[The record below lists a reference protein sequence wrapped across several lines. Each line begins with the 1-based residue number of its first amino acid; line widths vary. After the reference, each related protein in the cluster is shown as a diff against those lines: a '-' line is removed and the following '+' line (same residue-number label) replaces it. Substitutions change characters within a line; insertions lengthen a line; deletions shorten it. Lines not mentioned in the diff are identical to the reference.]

1 MVGIRYPRPLVPGDL
16 VGVAT
21 PSSGVPASLHDRL
34 DAALEAVAAHGFRT
48 RVGELARVDGV
59 TSGPPEDRAAEL
71 TEMMTDPSV
80 RAVIPPWGGDLAVDL
95 LDRLDFETLAVDPT
109 WLIGYSDLSTL
120 MTPLTL
126 ATGVA
131 TLHGANLMDTPYELP
146 VEFSSWVDVVTA
158 LAGATLVQ
166 SAAPRR
172 RIRPW
177 GPWATEPRTRDDA
190 YEAGA
195 DSTATTRSRSRA
207 DSSAD
212 AWKPSR
218 SCPEPPPATSTDSPA
233 ATPPRA
239 CSSTSRRPKPTA
251 SKPRACY
258 TACASPAGS
267 TTPMPCSSAA
277 PRRPKARAIRGCRR
291 SPTRS
296 AASASRS
303 CTTPTSAT
311 NRRSCRSSTAR
322 SPRSSGMP
330 HPPASRNASSPE
342 RASSLREPR
351 GQPGARTSRQPAA
364 DFRLD
369 A

>member
-1 MVGIRYPRPLVPGDL
+1 MVGIRYPRPLVAGDL

-34 DAALEAVAAHGFRT
+34 DAALDAVAAHGFRT

-59 TSGPPEDRAAEL
+59 TSGPPEARAAEL

-95 LDRLDFETLAVDPT
+95 LDRLDVDALAVDPT

-126 ATGVA
+126 ATGIA

-158 LAGATLVQ
+158 PAGATLVQ

-190 YEAGA
+190 YEEPTRWRRLDGDDPVTVTGRLIGGCLETIALLPGTPYGDLDGFARRHAPEGLLVYLEAAEADTLETARLLHRLRLAGWFDHANAVLIGRTPAPESPGYPRLQALTDTLGGLGIPVLYDA
-195 DSTATTRSRSRA
+195 DVGH
-207 DSSAD
+207 
-212 AWKPSR
+212 
-218 SCPEPPPATSTDSPA
+218 EPPQLPLVNGALAEVEWD
-233 ATPPRA
+233 
-239 CSSTSRRPKPTA
+239 
-251 SKPRACY
+251 
-258 TACASPAGS
+258 
-267 TTPMPCSSAA
+267 
-277 PRRPKARAIRGCRR
+277 
-291 SPTRS
+291 
-296 AASASRS
+296 AASARI
-303 CTTPTSAT
+303 T
-311 NRRSCRSSTAR
+311 
-322 SPRSSGMP
+322 
-330 HPPASRNASSPE
+330 
-342 RASSLREPR
+342 
-351 GQPGARTSRQPAA
+351 Q
-364 DFRLD
+364 RLVP
-369 A
+369 